1 MSQAY
6 RGPVRLVI
14 FDVDGVLTD
23 GSLHMGADGEV
34 YKTFSARDG
43 VAFALLRAH
52 GMFSAIISG
61 KSSKALDYRGQEL
74 RIDRVV
80 TGCLDKFKAYNE
92 LKRELGL
99 EDEQVVFVGD
109 DVIDL
114 PVMRLVGSSY
124 APNDAH
130 PLALQSAT
138 YVTRA
143 FGGRGV
149 AREVVEHVLL
159 LGGIGLEQAHHRLLA
174 AEEALHVQQ

>member
-99 EDEQVVFVGD
+99 EDEQLSL
-109 DVIDL
+109 I
-114 PVMRLVGSSY
+114 
-124 APNDAH
+124 H
-130 PLALQSAT
+130 
-138 YVTRA
+138 
-143 FGGRGV
+143 
-149 AREVVEHVLL
+149 
-159 LGGIGLEQAHHRLLA
+159 I
-174 AEEALHVQQ
+174 

>member
-1 MSQAY
+1 MTRAY

-23 GSLHMGADGEV
+23 GSLHMGADGEF
-34 YKTFSARDG
+34 YKTFSAKDG

-52 GMFSAIISG
+52 GVLSAIISG
-61 KSSKALDYRGQEL
+61 RSSKALDYRGQEL
-74 RIDRVV
+74 RINRVV
-80 TGCLDKFKAYNE
+80 TGCSDKLTAYNE

-99 EDEQVVFVGD
+99 DDEQVVFVGD

-114 PVMRLVGSSY
+114 AVMHLVGSSY

-130 PLALQSAT
+130 PLVLRSAT

-143 FGGRGV
+143 LGGRGV

-159 LGGIGLEQAHHRLLA
+159 LGGIDLEQAHHPLLA
-174 AEEALHVQQ
+174 AEGIRHVQQ